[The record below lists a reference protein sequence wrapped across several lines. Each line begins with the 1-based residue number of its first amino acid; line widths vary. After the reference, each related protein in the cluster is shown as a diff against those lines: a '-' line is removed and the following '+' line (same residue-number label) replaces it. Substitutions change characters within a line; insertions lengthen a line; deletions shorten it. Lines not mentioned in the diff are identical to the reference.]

1 MSDVQASAA
10 PARLA
15 LRQHARQLLRQPDDV
30 SAHWGRINAA
40 LQLPGSEPVQGAL
53 ADLFLSFDAEGESLK
68 RSALESVRTRLAA
81 HVVRSFSA
89 QAGGLP
95 LSRITSLATRWSVLA
110 RPSADISTR
119 ARRVSVDDSRL
130 LAQRFVGDSA
140 GGNLEAEQEFLLH
153 CVTCQDKL
161 AFMLARRALLT
172 AGREL
177 SPDWE
182 VVGQQLQENPA

>member
-68 RSALESVRTRLAA
+68 RSALESVRT
-81 HVVRSFSA
+81 
-89 QAGGLP
+89 
-95 LSRITSLATRWSVLA
+95 
-110 RPSADISTR
+110 
-119 ARRVSVDDSRL
+119 
-130 LAQRFVGDSA
+130 
-140 GGNLEAEQEFLLH
+140 
-153 CVTCQDKL
+153 
-161 AFMLARRALLT
+161 
-172 AGREL
+172 
-177 SPDWE
+177 
-182 VVGQQLQENPA
+182 

>member
-95 LSRITSLATRWSVLA
+95 LSRITVPVLWIN
-110 RPSADISTR
+110 SADDFINPPNLHIAEREVAKMPKATFILIPETADTRGHSTHTW
-119 ARRVSVDDSRL
+119 AVFWKNDLVDL
-130 LAQRFVGDSA
+130 LKRS
-140 GGNLEAEQEFLLH
+140 E
-153 CVTCQDKL
+153 
-161 AFMLARRALLT
+161 R
-172 AGREL
+172 
-177 SPDWE
+177 
-182 VVGQQLQENPA
+182 